1 MRSLT
6 AGLEILSQTEPGN
19 IFGMLLIKINI
30 NVEKHLLIIYIFSN
44 AIMTFRCH
52 LVAI

>member
-30 NVEKHLLIIYIFSN
+30 NVEKHVKKNIFSN